1 MKRSSKP
8 IAQQFN
14 LSLLSTVPITI
25 SQDKQKE
32 LKLALI
38 ELLTD
43 AVCPSQGEDR
53 EEEDRGGEDESQ
65 TNR

>member
-14 LSLLSTVPITI
+14 LSLLSAAPIMI
-25 SQDKQKE
+25 SQDKRKE
-32 LKLALI
+32 LKRALM

-43 AVCPSQGEDR
+43 AVCPSHNEREDS
-53 EEEDRGGEDESQ
+53 GGEDESQ
-65 TNR
+65 ANR

>member
-14 LSLLSTVPITI
+14 LSLLSAAPIMI

-32 LKLALI
+32 LKRALRQN
-38 ELLTD
+38 ER
-43 AVCPSQGEDR
+43 EDS
-53 EEEDRGGEDESQ
+53 GGEDESKA
-65 TNR
+65 NR

>member
-8 IAQQFN
+8 TAQQFN
-14 LSLLSTVPITI
+14 LSLLSAAPLMM

-32 LKLALI
+32 LKLALM

-43 AVCPSQGEDR
+43 AVSPSQNER
-53 EEEDRGGEDESQ
+53 EDRGGEDESQ

>member
-1 MKRSSKP
+1 MKRRSRP
-8 IAQQFN
+8 IAHQFN
-14 LSLLSTVPITI
+14 LSLLSAAPLMI

-32 LKLALI
+32 LKRALM

-43 AVCPSQGEDR
+43 AVCPSQNER
-53 EEEDRGGEDESQ
+53 EDRGGEDESQ

>member
-14 LSLLSTVPITI
+14 LPLLSAAPIMI

-38 ELLTD
+38 ELLSD
-43 AVCPSQGEDR
+43 AVCLSPILF
-53 EEEDRGGEDESQ
+53 
-65 TNR
+65 T

>member
-8 IAQQFN
+8 TAPQFN
-14 LSLLSTVPITI
+14 LSLLRAAPLMM

-32 LKLALI
+32 LKLALM

-43 AVCPSQGEDR
+43 AVSPSQNER
-53 EEEDRGGEDESQ
+53 EDRGGEDESQ

>member
-8 IAQQFN
+8 ITQQFN
-14 LSLLSTVPITI
+14 LSLLSAAPIMI
-25 SQDKQKE
+25 SQDQQKE

-43 AVCPSQGEDR
+43 AVCPSQDER
-53 EEEDRGGEDESQ
+53 QDRGGEDESQ
-65 TNR
+65 THR

>member
-1 MKRSSKP
+1 MKPSSKP
-8 IAQQFN
+8 ITRQFN
-14 LSLLSTVPITI
+14 LSLLSAAPIMI

-43 AVCPSQGEDR
+43 AVCPSRDER
-53 EEEDRGGEDESQ
+53 EDRGGEDESQ

>member
-14 LSLLSTVPITI
+14 LSLLSAAPITI

-32 LKLALI
+32 LKRALM

-43 AVCPSQGEDR
+43 AVCPSRNER
-53 EEEDRGGEDESQ
+53 EDRGGEGESQ
-65 TNR
+65 VNR

>member
-1 MKRSSKP
+1 MKRSGKP

-14 LSLLSTVPITI
+14 LSLLSVFPTTI

-38 ELLTD
+38 ELLTA
-43 AVCPSQGEDR
+43 AVCPNQ
-53 EEEDRGGEDESQ
+53 EEREDRGGQDESQ